1 MRTRFAKALWTRRG
15 EASAQKGSLRIL
27 PLLACAVAVIAGM
40 LLLADRARQQADRAR
55 QAQVLMERVR
65 NGTER
70 VDVVTWRSLATDSA
84 ASPATL
90 ADGLHAYKQ
99 VVSSVRELHELGV
112 PRDNV
117 REVEAAVGAAY
128 GIGINTLAISR
139 RNPRAGRRM
148 ALTIFSPA
156 MKRLERATTTAA
168 HRQDERAGAALLRAR
183 IGGVASLVVGVLLLA
198 LLGWRL
204 HRIQGGWALSEQA
217 RAVERRGEERLHALV
232 RHSSDVVAV
241 IDRSSR
247 VRWLAESVRGM
258 LGHEPEALVGRRLA
272 EFVHP
277 DDAHSLAPFLQDAI
291 EQEGDATMLSVRLR
305 GAEGGYRHLELV
317 ADNRL
322 SDPLIDGILLNMRDV
337 SERLALLEQLRHQAF
352 HDSLTGL
359 PNRALFEDRL
369 RRALVRLRRSGGF
382 AAVMFVD
389 LDDFKTVNDG
399 LGHAAGDELLRAT
412 ARRLEDTLRT
422 QDTAARLGGDEF
434 AVLLEDLVDEAE
446 ALVIAERVRC
456 ALEPPLT
463 VAGHQ
468 VIPSASI
475 GVACP
480 GPQDGAEEL
489 LRNADVAMYA
499 AKGRGKAQVA
509 LFEDA
514 MRLQAIERL
523 ELTVELGAAMAGD
536 ELVLDY
542 QPLVALGTGAI
553 AGCEALI
560 RWRHPTRGRLAPDRF
575 IGLAES
581 TGLIVPIGAWV
592 IQSACAQLRR
602 WQDEHPA
609 AEGLEVSVNISA
621 RQLADGEL
629 PAVVRG
635 ALADARIAPHQLT
648 LEITEGLLVEDGEKI
663 QLQLRELKDIG
674 VRLAVDD
681 FGTGYSALSYLRSF
695 PLDVLKID
703 RSFVAGIDHDPDRA
717 HLVRDIVEMAHNLG
731 LTVVTEGIEE
741 PGEAALVREL
751 QSDYG
756 QGYGDSRPVDPA
768 TIDALLSGTLALHAL
783 PAA

>member
-1 MRTRFAKALWTRRG
+1 MRW
-15 EASAQKGSLRIL
+15 
-27 PLLACAVAVIAGM
+27 
-40 LLLADRARQQADRAR
+40 
-55 QAQVLMERVR
+55 
-65 NGTER
+65 
-70 VDVVTWRSLATDSA
+70 
-84 ASPATL
+84 
-90 ADGLHAYKQ
+90 
-99 VVSSVRELHELGV
+99 
-112 PRDNV
+112 
-117 REVEAAVGAAY
+117 
-128 GIGINTLAISR
+128 SR
-139 RNPRAGRRM
+139 
-148 ALTIFSPA
+148 
-156 MKRLERATTTAA
+156 
-168 HRQDERAGAALLRAR
+168 
-183 IGGVASLVVGVLLLA
+183 
-198 LLGWRL
+198 
-204 HRIQGGWALSEQA
+204 
-217 RAVERRGEERLHALV
+217 
-232 RHSSDVVAV
+232 
-241 IDRSSR
+241 
-247 VRWLAESVRGM
+247 
-258 LGHEPEALVGRRLA
+258 
-272 EFVHP
+272 
-277 DDAHSLAPFLQDAI
+277 PF
-291 EQEGDATMLSVRLR
+291 
-305 GAEGGYRHLELV
+305 
-317 ADNRL
+317 
-322 SDPLIDGILLNMRDV
+322 
-337 SERLALLEQLRHQAF
+337 
-352 HDSLTGL
+352 
-359 PNRALFEDRL
+359 
-369 RRALVRLRRSGGF
+369 
-382 AAVMFVD
+382 
-389 LDDFKTVNDG
+389 
-399 LGHAAGDELLRAT
+399 
-412 ARRLEDTLRT
+412 
-422 QDTAARLGGDEF
+422 
-434 AVLLEDLVDEAE
+434 
-446 ALVIAERVRC
+446 
-456 ALEPPLT
+456 T

-468 VIPSASI
+468 VTPSASI

-480 GPQDGAEEL
+480 GPQDGADEL

-509 LFEDA
+509 LFEEA

-523 ELTVELGAAMAGD
+523 ELTVELGAAMARD

-560 RWRHPTRGRLAPDRF
+560 RWRHPKRGRLAPDRF

-609 AEGLEVSVNISA
+609 AEDLEVSVNISA

-648 LEITEGLLVEDGEKI
+648 LEITEGLLVEDGDRI

-741 PGEAALVREL
+741 PGEAALVRDL

-756 QGYGDSRPVDPA
+756 QGYWYSRPVDPA
-768 TIDALLSGTLALHAL
+768 TIDALLSGALALHAL